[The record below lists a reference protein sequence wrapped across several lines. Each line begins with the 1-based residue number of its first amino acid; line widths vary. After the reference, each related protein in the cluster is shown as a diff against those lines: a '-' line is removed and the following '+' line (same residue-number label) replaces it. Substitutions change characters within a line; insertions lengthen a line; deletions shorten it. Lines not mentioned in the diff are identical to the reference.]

1 MVSCSVTEK
10 YILGSSTKGK
20 RREARGEGRGARGEV
35 ISLLG
40 NGHFS
45 SNYHMPPIC

>member
-1 MVSCSVTEK
+1 MTEK
-10 YILGSSTKGK
+10 HILGSSTKGE
-20 RREARGEGRGARGEV
+20 RREARGEV

-45 SNYHMPPIC
+45 SNYHMPPICKLKNQKVA